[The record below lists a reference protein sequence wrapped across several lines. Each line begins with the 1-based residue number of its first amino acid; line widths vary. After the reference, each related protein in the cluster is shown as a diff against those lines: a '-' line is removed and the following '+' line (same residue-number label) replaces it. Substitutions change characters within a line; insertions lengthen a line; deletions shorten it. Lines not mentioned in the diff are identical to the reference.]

1 MRTITILSKTCI
13 NLSIGLALQQFFYGL
28 QYNKWI
34 DFTTWSTTTLGF
46 ELIFLLSIV
55 FSTMVAATERAV
67 RPMKSVKNRRMQ
79 DETDNIYFPKEQ

>member
-1 MRTITILSKTCI
+1 MRTITILSKVCI

-28 QYNKWI
+28 QYSKWI

-46 ELIFLLSIV
+46 ELMFLLSIV
-55 FSTMVAATERAV
+55 FSTMVAANERAV

-79 DETDNIYFPKEQ
+79 DETDNIYFPKED